1 MTKFQYQ
8 IYFPFKNIKQYVF
21 LNSKGRHLVK
31 KKTRD
36 TSFKNNEKCFFFEK
50 KKKKY
55 LQRLRLNSNSSMEL
69 QEKQV
74 QKYKNIQEICLER
87 TYS

>member
-50 KKKKY
+50 KKKKRFAPFKTEQQ
-55 LQRLRLNSNSSMEL
+55 LQHGVTRKTST
-69 QEKQV
+69 K
-74 QKYKNIQEICLER
+74 I
-87 TYS
+87 

>member
-1 MTKFQYQ
+1 M
-8 IYFPFKNIKQYVF
+8 KNV
-21 LNSKGRHLVK
+21 
-31 KKTRD
+31 
-36 TSFKNNEKCFFFEK
+36 FFFEK
-50 KKKKY
+50 KKKD
-55 LQRLRLNSNSSMEL
+55 LLRLRLNSHCSMEL